1 MHSSDTEMDK
11 TDFFHYNNSIIGH
24 AMAFAGSGTAQCG
37 KRTPRCC
44 GLPVMRRPGHAV
56 ALAGFGAVLC

>member
-24 AMAFAGSGTAQCG
+24 IVSFT
-37 KRTPRCC
+37 
-44 GLPVMRRPGHAV
+44 
-56 ALAGFGAVLC
+56 GFGPVS